1 MAVTYEQY
9 EKISKKYKI
18 TSRSSERIIKNK
30 FVNAC
35 IELYK
40 IDKNLL
46 HSRIIDNFFENG
58 ERVANIT
65 KKTMVEYSK
74 IDNKF
79 KYIVDNFLNK

>member
-1 MAVTYEQY
+1 MTVSYEEY
-9 EKISKKYKI
+9 EKLNKKYNI

-65 KKTMVEYSK
+65 KKTMLEYSK
-74 IDNKF
+74 IDSQF
-79 KYIVDNFLNK
+79 KYIVENFLN